1 MTFPLSLLILANHSG
16 LYAQTNNFTF
26 NNNFSENFS
35 GNSQGASN
43 NTNNFTNNGGLNN
56 LNSPSPANN
65 FGAAPANNFGAAPAN
80 NFGAAPANNFGAASA
95 NNFGAAPANNFG
107 AAPANN
113 FGAAPAN
120 NFGAAPANNFGAA
133 PANNFGAAS
142 ANNFGAAPANNFGA
156 ASANNFGA
164 APANNFGAASA
175 NNFGAASANNFGA
188 AQTNNNYDF
197 PVNSDISQTANAGNS
212 FADQEAYENSTES
225 TPATELISLEY
236 RNAPL
241 IEVIRTLADAA
252 NLNITLSADVEKGS
266 PVSIRLNNVT
276 YEQALKAILDTYK
289 FGSIFENGI
298 LKIDTIA
305 NLTTLREERLKEK
318 ESEWKNQP
326 TKRLVWQVNYAKAV
340 DLVPILTTMLKA
352 YAIDPRFSVIAD
364 KRTNKVIIE
373 GISDA
378 LVESKAILDSL
389 DRRKQQVLIEA
400 RIVEASSELSKTLS
414 VTWGTRF
421 GFDGNRG
428 LANGLLFPN
437 SLMGSVGGAGALGTS
452 APNPL
457 AGQGATQLGTMAFS
471 VGSINNLIN
480 IDAVLR
486 AYETEA
492 LANVIASPRVVVQDQ
507 EKATIKEDISLSHS
521 VLGATGQPEG
531 RNTIATLELV
541 VAPQVTSDNTLELD
555 IQVQRQ
561 TPTNAPTDPVQGSIK
576 RQANTKLIVSN
587 GETAVIGG
595 LYQTQKFKG
604 QGRVPFLGRLPLIGA
619 LFRTNEEQ
627 SFRSELMVLITPR
640 ILPMTNGR
648 ASTRADLPINGNF
661 SDNSNNFENNTFAG
675 NNSNSENVA
684 NTANN
689 FNNNFNNNSSNTE
702 NSFQNEGNN
711 TASVNTNNLN
721 NLNAAN
727 NSNEFS
733 ENENSSINFNNSE
746 GNDFE
751 NNGNNFSNENTNV
764 NSNNLNNLNN
774 LNDGNSN
781 TGNNSNNL
789 NNLNGDDL

>member
-1 MTFPLSLLILANHSG
+1 MAFPLSLLMIANNSA
-16 LYAQTNNFTF
+16 LYAQTNNLSF
-26 NNNFSENFS
+26 NDNFSNNFSA
-35 GNSQGASN
+35 NSQGSN
-43 NTNNFTNNGGLNN
+43 NFGNNGGLNN
-56 LNSPSPANN
+56 LN
-65 FGAAPANNFGAAPAN
+65 APAP
-80 NFGAAPANNFGAASA
+80 A

-133 PANNFGAAS
+133 PANNFGAAP
-142 ANNFGAAPANNFGA
+142 ANNFGAAPA
-156 ASANNFGA
+156 SNFGA
-164 APANNFGAASA
+164 APANSFGAAPA
-175 NNFGAASANNFGA
+175 NGGGA
-188 AQTNNNYDF
+188 AQSNNNYDF
-197 PVNSDISQTANAGNS
+197 PLNSETSAAGNVS
-212 FADQEAYENSTES
+212 NSSNDQGVYENSAES
-225 TPATELISLEY
+225 SPAAELIALEY

-298 LKIDTIA
+298 LKVDTIA
-305 NLTTLREERLKEK
+305 NLSSLREERLKEK

-352 YAIDPRFSVIAD
+352 YSVDPRFSVIAD

-421 GFDGNRG
+421 GFEGNRG

-437 SLMGSVGGAGALGTS
+437 SLSGSVGGAGALGTS

-457 AGQGATQLGTMAFS
+457 AGKGATQLGTMAFS

-640 ILPMTNGR
+640 ILPMTTGR
-648 ASTRADLPINGNF
+648 GSARADLPVDGNF
-661 SDNSNNFENNTFAG
+661 TNNSNN
-675 NNSNSENVA
+675 NS
-684 NTANN
+684 NN
-689 FNNNFNNNSSNTE
+689 FNNNASNSNSSNGE
-702 NSFQNEGNN
+702 NVASSSENAGNNFNDVGSENQASDGQNSFQNAGTKNSSATN
-711 TASVNTNNLN
+711 NNLN

-727 NSNEFS
+727 NSGNFS
-733 ENENSSINFNNSE
+733 NNSNSENSDSNADGNNSANGGNNTSNENSNS
-746 GNDFE
+746 NY
-751 NNGNNFSNENTNV
+751 
-764 NSNNLNNLNN
+764 NNLNNLNN
-774 LNDGNSN
+774 LNGGNSN
-781 TGNNSNNL
+781 SGNNTNNL
-789 NNLNGDDL
+789 NNL

>member
-1 MTFPLSLLILANHSG
+1 MRVKGSLSRGLLTLPLSLLMVGNQSG
-16 LYAQTNNFTF
+16 IFAQTNDLSF
-26 NNNFSENFS
+26 NNNFSNNFS
-35 GNSQGASN
+35 ANNQGASN
-43 NTNNFTNNGGLNN
+43 NSNNFANNGGLNN
-56 LNSPSPANN
+56 LNSPANN
-65 FGAAPANNFGAAPAN
+65 FGAAPANN
-80 NFGAAPANNFGAASA
+80 
-95 NNFGAAPANNFG
+95 
-107 AAPANN
+107 
-113 FGAAPAN
+113 
-120 NFGAAPANNFGAA
+120 
-133 PANNFGAAS
+133 
-142 ANNFGAAPANNFGA
+142 
-156 ASANNFGA
+156 
-164 APANNFGAASA
+164 
-175 NNFGAASANNFGA
+175 
-188 AQTNNNYDF
+188 NYDF
-197 PVNSDISQTANAGNS
+197 PVNADTSLAGNGTNTT
-212 FADQEAYENSTES
+212 AEQGVYENTADA
-225 TPATELISLEY
+225 TPTTDLISLEY

-252 NLNITLSADVEKGS
+252 NLNITLSSDVEKGS

-298 LKIDTIA
+298 LKIDTVA
-305 NLTTLREERLKEK
+305 NLTALREERLKEK

-326 TKRLVWQVNYAKAV
+326 TKRLVWQVNYAKAL
-340 DLVPILTTMLKA
+340 DLVPILTTMLKV

-421 GFDGNRG
+421 GFEGNRG

-437 SLMGSVGGAGALGTS
+437 SLSGSVGGAGALGTS

-457 AGQGATQLGTMAFS
+457 AGKGATQLGTMAFS

-507 EKATIKEDISLSHS
+507 EKATIKENITLSHS
-521 VLGATGQPEG
+521 VLGTSGQPEG
-531 RNTIATLELV
+531 RNTIATLELN

-561 TPTNAPTDPVQGSIK
+561 TPTNAPTDPVQGSIN

-640 ILPMTNGR
+640 ILPMAGGR
-648 ASTRADLPINGNF
+648 ASARADLPINGNF
-661 SDNSNNFENNTFAG
+661 ANNSNENSNEFG
-675 NNSNSENVA
+675 NNSNNNNDSNTGNALNSSENSG
-684 NTANN
+684 NN
-689 FNNNFNNNSSNTE
+689 FNNSGNGTQ
-702 NSFQNEGNN
+702 NSFQSAGAN
-711 TASVNTNNLN
+711 TSGAGANNLN

-727 NSNEFS
+727 NTGGNANAANNVGNVADS
-733 ENENSSINFNNSE
+733 ESA
-746 GNDFE
+746 
-751 NNGNNFSNENTNV
+751 NGENNFSDGNSNS

-774 LNDGNSN
+774 LNSGNSN
-781 TGNNSNNL
+781 SGNNSGNNADNL